1 MNVISLMGSIKNTL
15 DRFAMDTSIFFEIM
29 GAIFII
35 VIIIGAATDD
45 PDSRNRY

>member
-1 MNVISLMGSIKNTL
+1 MSTWWL
-15 DRFAMDTSIFFEIM
+15 FEIM

-45 PDSRNRY
+45 DDSRNRY

>member
-1 MNVISLMGSIKNTL
+1 MESIKNML
-15 DRFAMDTSIFFEIM
+15 KPFDMDTSIFFEIM

-45 PDSRNRY
+45 PDSRNHY